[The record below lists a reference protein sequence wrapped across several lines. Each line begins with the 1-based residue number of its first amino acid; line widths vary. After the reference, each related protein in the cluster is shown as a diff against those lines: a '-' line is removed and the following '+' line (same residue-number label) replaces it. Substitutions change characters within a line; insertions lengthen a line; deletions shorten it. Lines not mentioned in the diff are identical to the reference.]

1 MKVEPRTGTPARNF
15 ETFIGMTL
23 KSVRQAQKEL
33 ILSFEQHSTDPVLVE
48 GERIPGH
55 RLRQAHLICQP
66 EGNLVTP
73 PNGDQPFI
81 HLTGMKYEIGIGPL
95 TILSDYLE
103 LSGDAAEI
111 IGKQVMQARHD
122 SRNHVFGL
130 QFGAEYVLSITLA
143 GLSVLYTKSLSV
155 GFRKPLVTQ

>member
-23 KSVRQAQKEL
+23 KSVLQAQKEL
-33 ILSFEQHSTDPVLVE
+33 ILSFEQHSTDPVLVV
-48 GERIPGH
+48 G
-55 RLRQAHLICQP
+55 QAHLICQP

-73 PNGDQPFI
+73 PNGDQPFV

-103 LSGDAAEI
+103 LSGDATEI

-122 SRNHVFGL
+122 PRTHVFAL
-130 QFGAEYVLSITLA
+130 QFGAEYGLIITLA
-143 GLSVLYTKSLSV
+143 GLNVLYTKSLSV
-155 GFRKPLVTQ
+155 GFRKHLVTQ